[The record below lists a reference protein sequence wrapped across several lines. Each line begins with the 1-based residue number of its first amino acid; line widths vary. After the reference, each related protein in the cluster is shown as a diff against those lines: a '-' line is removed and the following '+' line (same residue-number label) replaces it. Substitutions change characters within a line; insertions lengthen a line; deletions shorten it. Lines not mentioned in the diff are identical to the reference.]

1 MNRQQIIDLVNN
13 PHHLTENNLDEIREI
28 LDAYPFFQAGRMLWI
43 KNLYMLGH
51 IRYNNE
57 LKLAAAHVPDRA
69 RLYELIHTS
78 GVSDPAA
85 AENFAQDTLAQE
97 TTDVPQDS
105 DVSVPD
111 SEVANQPVGVNGSDY
126 FDVNDVFTTPSGTTF
141 NYSSKRYNT
150 DDDER
155 QIIESSLPEDEEN
168 IVLPSGDLLGYEMGL
183 SSSYHLPASE
193 ASFSANDAR
202 SFSEWLSV
210 LRYQPASEVTKAKPK
225 QAHEGKKMDLI
236 DSFLKKNAS
245 HRIRAV
251 AGDNEPTGNVDIS
264 VKSVQ
269 EHDDLLTETL
279 ANIYIKQK
287 HFLKAIDI
295 FNRLRLKYPEKNIY
309 FARRIKELEE
319 LINNQ

>member
-1 MNRQQIIDLVNN
+1 MNRQQIIDLVNK
-13 PHHLTENNLDEIREI
+13 PHLLNENSLDEIREI

-43 KNLYMLGH
+43 KNLYTLGH

-69 RLYELIHTS
+69 RLYELIHAS
-78 GVSDPAA
+78 VILDDAVD
-85 AENFAQDTLAQE
+85 ENRAQE
-97 TTDVPQDS
+97 TTTAIRKS
-105 DVSVPD
+105 EASAPD
-111 SEVANQPVGVNGSDY
+111 SEVLEQPVGVNGPDY

-141 NYSSKRYNT
+141 NYSSERYNT

-168 IVLPSGDLLGYEMGL
+168 IVLPSGDLLGYELGL
-183 SSSYHLPASE
+183 SPSYHLPASE
-193 ASFSANDAR
+193 SSITANDAR

-210 LRYQPASEVTKAKPK
+210 LRYQPAPEATKSKSKPK
-225 QAHEGKKMDLI
+225 QAPEGKKMDLI
-236 DSFLKKNAS
+236 DSFLKKNTS
-245 HRIRAV
+245 HRIRSV
-251 AGDNEPTGNVDIS
+251 AGDKEPAGNVDIS
-264 VKSVQ
+264 VNSVQ

-279 ANIYIKQK
+279 ANIYIRQK

>member
-1 MNRQQIIDLVNN
+1 MNRQQIIDLIKN
-13 PHHLTENNLDEIREI
+13 PHHLNENSLDEIREI
-28 LDAYPFFQAGRMLWI
+28 LDSYPFFQAGRMLWI

-69 RLYELIHTS
+69 RLFDLIHASVVPDEAETRHMAQEEAVDAKESETS
-78 GVSDPAA
+78 VSD
-85 AENFAQDTLAQE
+85 AEI
-97 TTDVPQDS
+97 S
-105 DVSVPD
+105 D
-111 SEVANQPVGVNGSDY
+111 QPVGMVGSDY

-141 NYSSKRYNT
+141 NYSSERYNT
-150 DDDER
+150 DDEQR
-155 QIIESSLPEDEEN
+155 HIIESSLPEDEEN
-168 IVLPSGDLLGYEMGL
+168 IVLPSGDLLGYELDMPSL
-183 SSSYHLPASE
+183 YHLPASK
-193 ASFSANDAR
+193 ASFTTNDAH

-210 LRYQPASEVTKAKPK
+210 LRYQPAPEAAKSEAKQKP
-225 QAHEGKKMDLI
+225 APEGKRKDLI
-236 DSFLKKNAS
+236 DSFLKNNTS
-245 HRIRAV
+245 HRFRVV
-251 AGDNEPTGNVDIS
+251 AGDKEPTGNVDIS
-264 VKSVQ
+264 VSSVQ

-279 ANIYIKQK
+279 ANIYIRQK